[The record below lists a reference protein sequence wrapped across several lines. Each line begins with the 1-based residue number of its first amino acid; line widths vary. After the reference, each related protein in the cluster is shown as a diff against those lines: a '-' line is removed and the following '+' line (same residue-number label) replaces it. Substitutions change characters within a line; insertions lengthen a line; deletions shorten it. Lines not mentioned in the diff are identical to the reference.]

1 MKSKSM
7 MTWNQQWGHRNSCL
21 CSSPNLVS
29 CSVCV
34 LVYFFSSLL
43 WTVPHLHTHFPKFSL
58 IISTNAQLPSC
69 GAYYN
74 PGGPEKYHCVAA
86 LSTFIL
92 MFINAHV
99 FVQEHYIL
107 TTVYCTFVLYW
118 KQTATTVHAT
128 VLLYYSTSWV
138 VIVVEKRSK
147 RYFPGDLWG
156 NSCTFQLGALS
167 TKMLANNSHIN
178 I

>member
-1 MKSKSM
+1 MLSIHSTTVHIGRVGAVKLNSKLSLKTKNFFFYMKSKSM

-99 FVQEHYIL
+99 FV
-107 TTVYCTFVLYW
+107 
-118 KQTATTVHAT
+118 
-128 VLLYYSTSWV
+128 
-138 VIVVEKRSK
+138 
-147 RYFPGDLWG
+147 
-156 NSCTFQLGALS
+156 
-167 TKMLANNSHIN
+167 
-178 I
+178 